1 MSHKVTLRGVK
12 RHLNLGKM
20 VISMENDL
28 LLETVKNPLYDDK
41 TNLKQILSLNLYKI
55 LEEMEK
61 KILNGRIKNP
71 DAEKIRLEYIKA
83 YINGCNC
90 FKSITDNANAS
101 TMYNSDVIKKYLDTS
116 VEMQDIEPEETDEL
130 IAGQIIITD

>member
-1 MSHKVTLRGVK
+1 MDNEMLIKTTERAGFM
-12 RHLNLGKM
+12 GG
-20 VISMENDL
+20 NDS
-28 LLETVKNPLYDDK
+28 V
-41 TNLKQILSLNLYKI
+41 NLKQVLSLNLYKI

-90 FKSITDNANAS
+90 FKSITDNENA
-101 TMYNSDVIKKYLDTS
+101 TTVYDTDVIKDYLNTN
-116 VEMQDIEPEETDEL
+116 VEMLDIEPD
-130 IAGQIIITD
+130 DDDYMD